1 MSKIAVYIR
10 VSTDEQ
16 AKEGFSL
23 PVQREYL
30 GDYAE
35 REGYKLYKVYS
46 DDGISGYSDRRP
58 ALQEL
63 LQDAKLRRF
72 DLVIVYKIDRF
83 SRNLKDLLNL
93 VDELSS
99 SGIGFKSATE
109 PFDTTTSAG
118 KLMFQ
123 QLGSFAEFERNRI
136 SERVFPGM
144 VKGVQQ
150 GNWQGARFSP
160 FGYTY
165 NKAEKLLEI
174 EKREADIVKLIYTMY
189 LSGKS
194 TQDIA
199 VYLNKKKYQTRTGK
213 QFYNKFICDILKNRI
228 YTGKIVWNKK
238 HYDKNQRTKKHY
250 KYIKN
255 DPSKIIIAQGKHTPI
270 IDEQDFEEVQKLLAV
285 KKKRWRPRAKNK
297 EYLLAGL
304 LTCAKCS
311 HKYHGV
317 SSISNHRTNNKKRWY
332 RCSGPYVNRVRCTN
346 RAVKAEDIEPEV
358 TKIVAQLVENNRLKQ
373 YRWTTGT
380 LPDVAN
386 FPDFDENTKINATLL
401 RDKLDTNHK
410 KQAKLTDAYLE
421 NLLGEDVYRD
431 KMETLRGEEDGLKKF
446 LAGYE
451 LREIESERSEGYL
464 NRVKD
469 FLDGYDDE
477 LTKVGFEQKRQMA
490 GLLFKNIKI
499 APAIGGARPQKRIS
513 FSLFAP
519 FNFLFSETERKP
531 QCQKNQIVTK
541 FRRKKSTSVPSA
553 DLLYR
558 FYNI

>member
-1 MSKIAVYIR
+1 MKISIYIR
-10 VSTDEQ
+10 VSTEDQ
-16 AKEGFSL
+16 AKEGYSL
-23 PVQREYL
+23 EVQREYL
-30 GDYAE
+30 EAFAK
-35 REGYKLYKVYS
+35 RESYEIFKVYC
-46 DDGISGYSDRRP
+46 DDGISAYSTRRE

-63 LQDAKLRRF
+63 LKDAKDKKF
-72 DLVIVYKIDRF
+72 ELVLVYKIDRF

-93 VDELSS
+93 VDELSAC
-99 SGIGFKSATE
+99 GVAFKSATE
-109 PFDTTTSAG
+109 PFDTSTSAG

-144 VKGVQQ
+144 IKGVQQ

-165 NKAEKLLEI
+165 NKAKKLLEI
-174 EKREADIVKLIYTMY
+174 EQREADIVKLIYTMY
-189 LSGKS
+189 LAGKS

-199 VYLNKKKYQTRTGK
+199 VYLNRKKYQTRTGK
-213 QFYNKFICDILKNRI
+213 QFYNKFICDVLKNRI

-238 HYDKNQRTKKHY
+238 HYDKNQKTKKHY
-250 KYIKN
+250 KYVRN
-255 DPSKIIIAQGKHTPI
+255 DPSKIIIAQGKHMPI

-285 KKKRWRPRAKNK
+285 KKRRWRPRVKNQ

-304 LTCAKCS
+304 ITCVKCS

-317 SSISNHRTNNKKRWY
+317 SSISNHRTNKKKRWY

-358 TKIVAQLVENNRLKQ
+358 TKIVAQLVENDRLKQ
-373 YRWTTGT
+373 YRWMTGT
-380 LPDVAN
+380 LAGGAN
-386 FPDFDENTKINATLL
+386 FPDFDENTKIDATLL
-401 RDKLDTNHK
+401 RNKLDDNHK

-431 KMETLRGEEDGLKKF
+431 KMETLRGEEDQLKKL

-469 FLDGYDDE
+469 FLEGYDDR
-477 LTKVGFEQKRQMA
+477 LTKVSFEQKRQMA

-499 APAIGGARPQKRIS
+499 APAIGGSRPPKKNFFFS
-513 FSLFAP
+513 FRPL
-519 FNFLFSETERKP
+519 
-531 QCQKNQIVTK
+531 
-541 FRRKKSTSVPSA
+541 
-553 DLLYR
+553 
-558 FYNI
+558 

>member
-1 MSKIAVYIR
+1 MKVAIYIR
-10 VSTDEQ
+10 VSTEDQ
-16 AKEGFSL
+16 AKEGYSL
-23 PVQREYL
+23 EVQREYL
-30 GDYAE
+30 EGFAK
-35 REGYKLYKVYS
+35 RENYDIFKVYS

-63 LQDAKLRRF
+63 LKDAKDNKFEVVL
-72 DLVIVYKIDRF
+72 VYKIDRF
-83 SRNLKDLLNL
+83 SRNLKDLLTL

-99 SGIGFKSATE
+99 SGVAFKSATE

-136 SERVFPGM
+136 AERVFPGM
-144 VKGVQQ
+144 IKGVQQ

-165 NKAEKLLEI
+165 NKTKKLLEI
-174 EKREADIVKLIYTMY
+174 EQREADIVKLIYTMY
-189 LSGKS
+189 LAGKS

-238 HYDKNQRTKKHY
+238 HYDKNQKTKKHY

-255 DPSKIIIAQGKHTPI
+255 DSSKIIIARGKHTPI

-285 KKKRWRPRAKNK
+285 KKRRWRPRAKNQ

-304 LTCAKCS
+304 ISCAKCS

-317 SSISNHRTNNKKRWY
+317 SSISNHRTNKKKRWY

-358 TKIVAQLVENNRLKQ
+358 AKIVAQLVENDRLKQ

-380 LPDVAN
+380 LPSGAN
-386 FPDFDENTKINATLL
+386 FPDFGENTKIDATLL
-401 RDKLDTNHK
+401 RNKLDDNHK

-431 KMETLRGEEDGLKKF
+431 KMETLRGEEDGLKKL

-469 FLDGYDDE
+469 FLDGYDDG
-477 LTKVGFEQKRQMA
+477 LTKVSFEHKRQMA

-519 FNFLFSETERKP
+519 FNFLFSESERKS

-541 FRRKKSTSVPSA
+541 IRRKKSTSVPS
-553 DLLYR
+553 DVR
-558 FYNI
+558 